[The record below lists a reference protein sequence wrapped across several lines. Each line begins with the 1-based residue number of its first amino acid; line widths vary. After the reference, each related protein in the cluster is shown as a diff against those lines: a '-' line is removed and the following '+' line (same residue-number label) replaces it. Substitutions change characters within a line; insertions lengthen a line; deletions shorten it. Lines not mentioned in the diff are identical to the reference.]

1 MDRLV
6 LAKSIATT
14 NGAILLPLG
23 AGVTISGASTAFTPG
38 VVLGLA
44 LIGVG
49 GLSLYYGLKQ

>member
-1 MDRLV
+1 M

-23 AGVTISGASTAFTPG
+23 AGVTISGASTAFAPG
-38 VVLGLA
+38 VVLGIA

-49 GLSLYYGLKQ
+49 GLSLYYGLK